1 MKKPKNIK
9 HVRAFEGQVKYY
21 MDMWAR
27 RSHLLQPSTALTS
40 DKVTFQWTYVEQQA
54 FDKIVQKV
62 ARDTFLRYPDFN
74 ELFDIHTDDSNFQ
87 LGTVIGHNGKQ
98 IAFFCCKLTPAQS
111 HYAVTEK

>member
-1 MKKPKNIK
+1 MGCLYFQVNWNGIQLINKNVEEIVIMTQPKTNLQV
-9 HVRAFEGQVKYY
+9 HAFAVLVNKYRY
-21 MDMWAR
+21 MWSR

-74 ELFDIHTDDSNFQ
+74 EPF
-87 LGTVIGHNGKQ
+87 
-98 IAFFCCKLTPAQS
+98 
-111 HYAVTEK
+111 